1 MESYLTVRWKS
12 GGRSDDMSSGGEY
25 SLLASPFLVSL
36 NTPAAGALSAPP
48 PLFYLPATIPRM
60 GAAPVAPYSPK
71 FNRLMAP
78 YAGLQGPASPP
89 AILLGGSDPG
99 AEDSGSSSRL
109 RWCPPPEFSR
119 GFLSL
124 SPLLPPFCEP
134 RSCDVVLGGWLHATS
149 RMFDRPGPVLETTG
163 PQTRSLQHAAA
174 ASPPRT
180 ERPESPAAS
189 C

>member
-36 NTPAAGALSAPP
+36 DTPAAGALSAPP

-71 FNRLMAP
+71 FNRLMVP
-78 YAGLQGPASPP
+78 YAGLQGTASPP

-99 AEDSGSSSRL
+99 GEDSGPSSRL
-109 RWCPPPEFSR
+109 RWCPPPDFPGGSSP
-119 GFLSL
+119 FLHSFL
-124 SPLLPPFCEP
+124 PL
-134 RSCDVVLGGWLHATS
+134 RA
-149 RMFDRPGPVLETTG
+149 PVLRCCFGGVAARHIADVRPTG
-163 PQTRSLQHAAA
+163 ARAGDDG
-174 ASPPRT
+174 SPDP
-180 ERPESPAAS
+180 
-189 C
+189 